1 MGMEIDEVVGEG
13 YSTPKRDGA
22 QISATSPR
30 DLDLVYKSL
39 VKSRSTSSAVEIMLV
54 LLSRKDDSVQ
64 QQKDGIQSTILHY
77 TVWDLKFFIAFYT
90 SSSQAAA
97 PEPHRSNFN
106 FSEV

>member
-1 MGMEIDEVVGEG
+1 MGMEIDEVVEEG

-22 QISATSPR
+22 QISATYVCP
-30 DLDLVYKSL
+30 LPPK
-39 VKSRSTSSAVEIMLV
+39 KKSTSSAVEIMLV